1 MSVLT
6 AYHGNSHG
14 NVKDD
19 LKFQISAE
27 SETHLEMQSRQNGQ
41 QVCNTI
47 EPPTSLEVIGIEHV
61 THNESGLA

>member
-47 EPPTSLEVIGIEHV
+47 
-61 THNESGLA
+61 

>member
-19 LKFQISAE
+19 LKFQISADDPRL
-27 SETHLEMQSRQNGQ
+27 TWK
-41 QVCNTI
+41 CNQDKTD
-47 EPPTSLEVIGIEHV
+47 SKYV
-61 THNESGLA
+61 TPLSHQLR